1 MRLHTCIIMLITTL
15 HTALLI
21 GYCNTSSV
29 STSMCM
35 CVFVFEQ
42 RRFKT
47 VALGFSAK
55 TSAAM
60 TQDIIDGKLDKR
72 RKGVYGPP
80 LGQQAIVFV
89 DDMNLPEVETYG
101 AQPPLELLRQMID
114 AAGWYSLREMK
125 WQTIV
130 DTTILGSMGP
140 QGNTV

>member
-1 MRLHTCIIMLITTL
+1 
-15 HTALLI
+15 
-21 GYCNTSSV
+21 
-29 STSMCM
+29 
-35 CVFVFEQ
+35 
-42 RRFKT
+42 
-47 VALGFSAK
+47 
-55 TSAAM
+55 M

-89 DDMNLPEVETYG
+89 DDMNMPEVETYG

-114 AAGWYSLREMK
+114 AAGWYNLREMK

-140 QGNTV
+140 QGTYTIDF